1 MEIDKFSKCCWYNT
15 FLILL
20 YCTKHVLYNHDI
32 EKIGWLK
39 ETRKLCKHC
48 LSYHQNLDQAKSECE
63 GSQTCEAV
71 YDLFCDGIGSFCTC
85 RVFTVVDQMH
95 PKGLDCVYRKPK

>member
-1 MEIDKFSKCCWYNT
+1 M
-15 FLILL
+15 
-20 YCTKHVLYNHDI
+20 LYNYNI
-32 EKIGWLK
+32 ENIGWVK

-95 PKGLDCVYRKPK
+95 PKGLDCVHRKPK